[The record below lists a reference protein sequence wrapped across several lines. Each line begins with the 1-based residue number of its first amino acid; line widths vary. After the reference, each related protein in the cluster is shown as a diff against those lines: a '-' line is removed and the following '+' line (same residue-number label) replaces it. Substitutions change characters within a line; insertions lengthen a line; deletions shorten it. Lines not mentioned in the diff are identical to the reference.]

1 MKEPEKTTIQRISNT
16 KRERRRKKL
25 LPLFYF
31 LVAVL
36 VLILGVTLSMTVLFN
51 IKTIYIEG
59 SSEYEASQIVE
70 ASEIYKGDNL
80 VRLNT
85 ELAKQK
91 ILKNLMYIDD
101 VTIKKEFPDKII
113 IKTVASVPAMNIYND
128 NEYILVS
135 EGLKL
140 LLVTDTPRENLLN
153 VKGFE
158 PNIVNGDTKLQS
170 NDEQKAKILETI
182 YNQLK
187 EEDIIHDIVYVDLSD
202 KYNIEINYADRIF
215 IELGAYS
222 DLEYKIRYA
231 HTVIRDNISSQ
242 KSGYLTFVNSNSA
255 SFVEKEK
262 YEQYYKNLEQNG
274 KITENTQTTSPEDT
288 STSSQDTQITSTTA
302 SNQPDET
309 TITENVPD
317 ITTSSTDITVEK
329 PSNINGNGEI
339 VYGSKPSTE

>member
-1 MKEPEKTTIQRISNT
+1 MKEFEKTTIQRISNS
-16 KRERRRKKL
+16 KRERRRKRF

-31 LVAVL
+31 IVAVL
-36 VLILGVTLSMTVLFN
+36 VLILAVTLSMTVLFN

-85 ELAKQK
+85 EVAKQK

-113 IKTVASVPAMNIYND
+113 IKTVASVPAMNIYNGN
-128 NEYILVS
+128 NEYMLVS

-140 LLVTDTPRENLLN
+140 LLITDSPRENLLN

-158 PNIVNGDTKLQS
+158 PSIIEGETKLQS
-170 NDEQKAKILETI
+170 EDDQKVKILETI

-187 EEDIIHDIVYVDLSD
+187 SEGILSNVVEVDLSD
-202 KYNIEINYADRIF
+202 RYNISINYANRIF

-231 HTVIRDNISSQ
+231 HTIIRDNISPQ
-242 KSGYLTFVNSNSA
+242 KSGYLTFVNSKEV
-255 SFVEKEK
+255 SFVEKDK
-262 YEQYYKNLEQNG
+262 YEQYYKHLEENNG
-274 KITENTQTTSPEDT
+274 IVTDTNINTDTEVTTTIIENSQDVTTYFEETQTTI
-288 STSSQDTQITSTTA
+288 QDTTT
-302 SNQPDET
+302 ET
-309 TITENVPD
+309 EFTI
-317 ITTSSTDITVEK
+317 EK
-329 PSNINGNGEI
+329 PSNILGDGEI
-339 VYGSKPSTE
+339 VYGSKPQNDE